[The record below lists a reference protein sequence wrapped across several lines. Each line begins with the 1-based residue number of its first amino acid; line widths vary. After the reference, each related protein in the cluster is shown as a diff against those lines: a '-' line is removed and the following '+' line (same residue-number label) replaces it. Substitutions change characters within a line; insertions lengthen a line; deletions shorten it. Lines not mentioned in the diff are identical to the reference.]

1 MAVIGFIHQSD
12 ERVQLSDYACQQYFQ
27 SNDFTLFI
35 KKLKTKDTVI
45 IPELATIQKS
55 TRQLGKIVPKLIEK
69 QIRLI
74 AVKENIDTEVDKHF
88 YSHILALAEL
98 DRAITKNRIK
108 TGINR
113 AKKANRIGGRPKIE
127 PRIIEKINDYYHKRR
142 YTIQMTAD
150 KLNISV
156 GTVYK
161 YLKK

>member
-27 SNDFTLFI
+27 SNDFALFI
-35 KKLKTKDTVI
+35 KKLKPNDTVI

-74 AVKENIDTEVDKHF
+74 VVKEKIDTDADKNF
-88 YSHILALAEL
+88 YLHILTLAEL
-98 DRAITKNRIK
+98 DRTITKNRIK

-113 AKKANRIGGRPKIE
+113 AKKDNRIGGRPKIDTKT
-127 PRIIEKINDYYHKRR
+127 INKINQYYHSRH

-156 GTVYK
+156 GSVYK

>member
-35 KKLKTKDTVI
+35 KKLKPNDTVI

-69 QIRLI
+69 KIRLI
-74 AVKENIDTEVDKHF
+74 AVKEKIDTENDKHF
-88 YSHILALAEL
+88 YLHILALAEL
-98 DRAITKNRIK
+98 DQTITKNRIR
-108 TGINR
+108 TGISR
-113 AKKANRIGGRPKIE
+113 AKRDNRIGGRP
-127 PRIIEKINDYYHKRR
+127 RINPKTIEKINDYYHNRHF
-142 YTIQMTAD
+142 TIQMTAD